1 VICTRIQKPS
11 SRLIYH
17 DVCQVQK
24 LLGLIDRGDREPGP
38 SPDGDA
44 MA

>member
-1 VICTRIQKPS
+1 
-11 SRLIYH
+11 
-17 DVCQVQK
+17 VCQVQK

-38 SPDGDA
+38 SRDGDA